1 MYGMFSIICIILKN
15 ATPFLKKFCRSPKR
29 DKKLVFPLTVWYSV
43 DDRPVS
49 GMYRAGVKRHTKAGE
64 EGIYDRDPQK

>member
-15 ATPFLKKFCRSPKR
+15 ATPFLKKFYRSPKR

-49 GMYRAGVKRHTKAGE
+49 GMYRAGVK
-64 EGIYDRDPQK
+64 

>member
-43 DDRPVS
+43 DDRPVTVR
-49 GMYRAGVKRHTKAGE
+49 YRAGGKRHTNAGE
-64 EGIYDRDPQK
+64 EGVYDRDPQK

>member
-49 GMYRAGVKRHTKAGE
+49 GMYRVGVK
-64 EGIYDRDPQK
+64 